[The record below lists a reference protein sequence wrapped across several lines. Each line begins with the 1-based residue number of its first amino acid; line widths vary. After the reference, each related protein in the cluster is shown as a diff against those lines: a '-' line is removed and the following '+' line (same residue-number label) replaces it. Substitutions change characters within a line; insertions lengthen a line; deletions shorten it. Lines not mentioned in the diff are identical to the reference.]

1 MDEGVLRNGEL
12 LLTELQTNGEAAFE
26 KVYNLYSAELIAF
39 AAKRLESLAEAKDI
53 LHDVFVDL
61 WTRRET
67 LRITTSLRA
76 YLYSM
81 VRYKVIDH
89 IRKNVRREYYTQMVR
104 SLESRTDNSTL
115 EQILYE
121 DMTAIV
127 ESEIDKLPEK
137 TREVFLMSRYQHKT
151 VREIAEQMQV
161 SEQTVKNQLSTALR
175 RLRPALGGI
184 ITTMIMLFIRGL
196 L

>member
-26 KVYNLYSAELIAF
+26 KIYNLYSAELIAF
-39 AAKRLESLAEAKDI
+39 AAKRLESLAEVKDI

-89 IRKNVRREYYTQMVR
+89 VRKNVRREYYTQMVR